1 MKKELFT
8 EIYIRYSKLVK
19 KAVVDRTQDY
29 ELAEDIVQ
37 KVFLKCYQT
46 IDTLEEERV
55 KGWLLWVTRTEI
67 IDYWRSMEKKRQ
79 DQSLDMLIE
88 TEENYSEG
96 ISKMDI
102 ADSVMKKDFVDTVL
116 ENLKEYNPSWY
127 QLFEMVVID
136 GRSQEEAA
144 ERLGISIESLRSQL
158 YRARQYLKRSFKDY
172 KDYLD

>member
-55 KGWLLWVTRTEI
+55 KGWLLWVTRTEL

-96 ISKMDI
+96 IS
-102 ADSVMKKDFVDTVL
+102 L
-116 ENLKEYNPSWY
+116 
-127 QLFEMVVID
+127 
-136 GRSQEEAA
+136 
-144 ERLGISIESLRSQL
+144 SLIHI
-158 YRARQYLKRSFKDY
+158 
-172 KDYLD
+172 